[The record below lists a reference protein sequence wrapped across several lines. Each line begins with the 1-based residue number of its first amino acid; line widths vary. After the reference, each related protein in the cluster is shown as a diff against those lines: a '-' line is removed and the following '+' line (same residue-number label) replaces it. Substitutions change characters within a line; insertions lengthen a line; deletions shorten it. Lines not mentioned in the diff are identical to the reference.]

1 MSNPAT
7 LKNSL
12 SGATARHKRSHIA
25 DLTAYFTLFPQRGRR
40 VVMPIKHVWGGGET
54 MAIVHLFQFSLVPL
68 SSPSERQSGGGGRL
82 AFLPEENHA
91 GCV

>member
-1 MSNPAT
+1 
-7 LKNSL
+7 
-12 SGATARHKRSHIA
+12 
-25 DLTAYFTLFPQRGRR
+25 
-40 VVMPIKHVWGGGET
+40 

-91 GCV
+91 GCVQSITIIIIILAAAAAAAASDGEDKWSRVNKKDISSHDSQPHSHL